1 MKDEQSE
8 FDNDLKD
15 VVESV
20 DRLVLMNDRNK
31 YNEYANQ
38 ISELDKSLNQ

>member
-31 YNEYANQ
+31 YNE
-38 ISELDKSLNQ
+38 